1 MYVRKFYVVRRPED
15 DGAGAGAGAGGAAE
29 FDLSAA
35 MDSIAADMAEA
46 SAPAPAPAPTAG
58 PSPAPAPN
66 SAAPEGQGDSAAVK
80 PEGEGAAAPAPAP
93 APTDAL
99 PKSWRPELAEKW
111 ATLDPAVKAE
121 VLRREEDIFRGIE
134 AYKADAAF
142 GKPIKA
148 AMDPYMPILEQYG
161 INPADQVRNL
171 MNAHYTLSF
180 GTPEQKAGL
189 LRQLAQDYGV
199 PLPGAAEGEAAFVD
213 PQVQALQQELAQLKS
228 QLAGFQ
234 RTQVQSVQERLR
246 SEVEAFAAKPEN
258 DLFDKVAV
266 DMALLIKADRNMTLE
281 QAYQRATW
289 ANPETRQILLDRKL
303 KADAEAQAKAQQEHA
318 ARAAQAAKATVK
330 SAPKSASA
338 TTPSGSI
345 DDTLRETLEE
355 INSRGR

>member
-15 DGAGAGAGAGGAAE
+15 DGAGAGGTAE

-46 SAPAPAPAPTAG
+46 PEPAPAPAPAAG

-66 SAAPEGQGDSAAVK
+66 GAAPEGQGDPAAVK
-80 PEGEGAAAPAPAP
+80 PEGEPTAAAPAPAP
-93 APTDAL
+93 TDTL

-148 AMDPYMPILEQYG
+148 VMDPYMPLLEQYG

-189 LRQLAQDYGV
+189 LRQLAQDYGI
-199 PLPGAAEGEAAFVD
+199 PLSGASDGEAPFVD
-213 PQVQALQQELAQLKS
+213 PQVKALQDELTQLKS

-246 SEVEAFAAKPEN
+246 SEVEAFAVKPEN

-338 TTPSGSI
+338 TTPSGSL
-345 DDTLRETLEE
+345 DDTLKEAYENIL
-355 INSRGR
+355 SRGR